1 MIKLRNVKRYG
12 AKPADRDVLEL
23 AEAREL
29 RMSYH
34 RNLNLKDKLFASRWL
49 TIRLTTLET
58 IYGDGFSER
67 CRKLM
72 RYVEDVE
79 LGGT

>member
-1 MIKLRNVKRYG
+1 MIKGRKRKYS
-12 AKPADRDVLEL
+12 ATLTPDRQILEL

-34 RNLNLKDKLFASRWL
+34 HNVNQQGKLFAAQWL
-49 TIRLTTLET
+49 ADRIAKLES
-58 IYGDGFSER
+58 IYGKDFGVR

-79 LGGT
+79 LVT